1 MMLLM
6 TEYTT
11 PRGHTRSEPNP
22 EVIDL
27 LLSPRHTNA
36 SSLRRMILALARA
49 GYRTLEEVSV
59 TTDREL
65 LNVPNIGYGAVHALR
80 AAVYCPMSMR

>member
-27 LLSPRHTNA
+27 LLSPMHTNA
-36 SSLRRMILALARA
+36 SMLRRMVLALARA
-49 GYRTLEEVSV
+49 GYKTLEEV
-59 TTDREL
+59 TATPDREL
-65 LNVPNIGYGAVHALR
+65 LAVPLFGHGALHALR
-80 AAVYCPMSMR
+80 AAVYRESLAS